1 MRHRSVFRRVNLSEI
16 VRQAGSLVKS
26 SLFKH
31 VALEFDL
38 AADPL
43 FIDADADQMKQL
55 ITNLLNNGAEAVP
68 EGEAGHVR
76 ITTRQVHVDE
86 EYIRL
91 NVPAME
97 ISPGKYAV
105 LQIADSGAGMDSAT
119 QAAIFNPF
127 LLTGFTGR
135 GLGLA
140 AALGIVKGHGG
151 TILVESKESEGTI
164 FKVLLPSPASGITI
178 YPGSGNGII

>member
-1 MRHRSVFRRVNLSEI
+1 MHHRSVFRRINLSEI

-26 SLFKH
+26 SLSKH

-38 AADPL
+38 ATDPL
-43 FIDADADQMKQL
+43 FVDADAEQMKQL
-55 ITNLLNNGAEAVP
+55 ITNLAINGAEARP

-76 ITTRQVHVDE
+76 ITTRQVDVDE

-97 ISPGKYAV
+97 ISPGKYA
-105 LQIADSGAGMDSAT
+105 LLEIADSGAGMDSAA

-135 GLGLA
+135 RLGLA
-140 AALGIVKGHGG
+140 AALGVVKGHGG
-151 TILVESKESEGTI
+151 TILVESKQSEGAT

-178 YPGSGNGII
+178 CPESRNGIT